1 MATTYKKNAQNVYK
15 VPLYAQF
22 WAWWGL
28 VFGLAVLFL
37 LIGFVLTSKIVQI
50 GQFGLWS
57 LVAIL
62 TIWRAYS
69 LTKSVIKAETIG
81 KYNIQRKAEKAVTKS
96 LLATMSVNRLQD
108 TPHISVPSVAVCDS
122 RPSHISVEVEKLAGM
137 YDIDKMTEDI
147 NASFRGNLGGY
158 AVTSAMITSD
168 GLTYKFVLEDVETDK
183 TWRPATLKDITAK
196 KYEITLQ
203 KGLTVRLDERS
214 HIAVWGKTG
223 SKKSTVLFGIILQ
236 LFSMGADVRFIDGK
250 DEFSSFKGFYPA
262 EKIVSD
268 VDRVFEQ
275 LEDVLTIIKQ
285 RQQIMAD
292 EVQKRQKIG
301 LKASE
306 VGLRPV
312 VVVADEIGSIVALM
326 DTKQTKRF
334 IGDLVAII
342 QRARSAGISV
352 IISTQSPDTDTLP
365 QKIRQQ
371 FATKILLGSANG
383 DIQRMAFGE
392 TATVG
397 DVEDF
402 RGFYTCDGL
411 TNQPMK
417 FYVCDLYSHSFNE
430 LKAFM
435 QAYEIG
441 LSVEYNS
448 QYLDND
454 KLDKQTLDKI
464 V

>member
-28 VFGLAVLFL
+28 VFGLAILFL
-37 LIGFVLTSKIVQI
+37 LIGFVLTSKIVQF

-81 KYNIQRKAEKAVTKS
+81 KYIIQRGAEKAVTKS

-108 TPHISVPSVAVCDS
+108 TPHISVPNVTVCDS
-122 RPSHISVEVEKLAGM
+122 RSSHISVDVEKLAGM

-147 NASFRGNLGGY
+147 NASFRGKLGGY
-158 AVTSAMITSD
+158 AVTSAMITTD
-168 GLTYKFVLEDVETDK
+168 GLFYKFVLEDVGTDK
-183 TWRPATLKDITAK
+183 TWRPATIDDIKAE
-196 KYEITLQ
+196 KYIIKLQ
-203 KGLTVRLDERS
+203 KGLEINLSERA

-223 SKKSTVLFGIILQ
+223 SKKTTVLFGIILQ

-250 DEFSSFKGFYPA
+250 DEFSSFKGFYPPD
-262 EKIVSD
+262 KIVSNID
-268 VDRVFEQ
+268 PVFEQ
-275 LEDVLTIIKQ
+275 LEDILAIIKE
-285 RQQIMAD
+285 RQKIMAD
-292 EVQKRQKIG
+292 EVQKRGKMG

-306 VGLRPV
+306 VGLQPI

-326 DTKQTKRF
+326 DSRQSKKF
-334 IGDLVAII
+334 VADLTAII
-342 QRARSAGISV
+342 QRGRSVGVSV
-352 IISTQSPDTDTLP
+352 IASTQDPSTDTLP

-371 FATKILLGSANG
+371 FATKILLGSANS
-383 DIQRMAFGE
+383 DTQRMAFGE
-392 TATVG
+392 VATAG
-397 DVEDF
+397 NVEDF

-411 TNQPMK
+411 TNQLMK
-417 FYVCDLYSHSFNE
+417 FYVCDLHSNGFNE
-430 LKAFM
+430 LESFKK
-435 QAYEIG
+435 AYELGNII
-441 LSVEYNS
+441 
-448 QYLDND
+448 
-454 KLDKQTLDKI
+454 KLTKEREVI
-464 V
+464 